1 MPQETV
7 HVPGFASAWIH
18 IACYSTVYL
27 QAILSSLKVLNPRW
41 YYGLRRSD
49 CLGAEINSLK
59 VLNLTGFLI

>member
-7 HVPGFASAWIH
+7 HVPGFASAWNH

-27 QAILSSLKVLNPRW
+27 WAILSSLKVLNSHW
-41 YYGLRRSD
+41 YYRLNSSD
-49 CLGAEINSLK
+49 CLGAEINPLK